1 MEIKS
6 HHHQSVSVAS
16 LFPLGQVVATPGAI
30 KALEEASM
38 GSNTLL
44 RRHQRGDWG
53 HLSVADRDI
62 NTNAVSQHARLFS
75 AYELRTGKRI
85 WVITEADRS
94 STTMLLPPEY

>member
-1 MEIKS
+1 MDTRLRSKGL
-6 HHHQSVSVAS
+6 QSNSS

-30 KALEEASM
+30 RALEEAST

-53 HLSVADRDI
+53 KLSVADKEM
-62 NTNAVSQHARLFS
+62 NEQAVEDRVRLFS
-75 AYELRTGKRI
+75 SYELRTGKRV

-94 STTMLLPPEY
+94 STTILLPSEY